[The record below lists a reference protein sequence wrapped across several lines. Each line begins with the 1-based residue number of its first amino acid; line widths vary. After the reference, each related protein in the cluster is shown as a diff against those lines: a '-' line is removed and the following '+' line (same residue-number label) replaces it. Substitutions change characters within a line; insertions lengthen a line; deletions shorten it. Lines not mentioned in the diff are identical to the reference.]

1 MALAYASA
9 IGLSRAGANRQLVGL
24 IDIVHRGERSLRPEK
39 NSRRWEPLRT
49 VRRTQAQ
56 CADHVRLA
64 ARAARRRGSGQVCT
78 GTPSTERRASPG
90 RDGRASLHFVP
101 GDQRAV
107 DTAEIARRRA
117 CQLSTAPTASST
129 TRSSSRPQSSTRRQ
143 RGEDVLGLEAV
154 DLGGEHIQP
163 LDERYIAKVGGPPG
177 PARGLSRARRD
188 AYGVRAPARR
198 KAGHRLVAP
207 TVSAGRGTRRRLA
220 HLSRDDP
227 PTAVGESSRLRGQ

>member
-1 MALAYASA
+1 MCR
-9 IGLSRAGANRQLVGL
+9 SRPSGSPS
-24 IDIVHRGERSLRPEK
+24 ISTTTFRS
-39 NSRRWEPLRT
+39 
-49 VRRTQAQ
+49 
-56 CADHVRLA
+56 
-64 ARAARRRGSGQVCT
+64 GCT
-78 GTPSTERRASPG
+78 GHRQRSGAHRPG
-90 RDGRASLHFVP
+90 GMIELSALRP

-143 RGEDVLGLEAV
+143 RGEDVSGLEAV
-154 DLGGEHIQP
+154 HLGGEHIQP

-177 PARGLSRARRD
+177 PAHGLSRARRD

-220 HLSRDDP
+220 HLSRADP